1 MVSSLMGSMREANDG
16 SFGIKLM
23 FAATRLSLS
32 QALNMRHAAHFALAC
47 LRSETMLFLFFVH
60 RTDGERC
67 RGVEPSPVRIGS

>member
-47 LRSETMLFLFFVH
+47 LRSETMLFFVH

-67 RGVEPSPVRIGS
+67 RDVEPSPVRIGS